1 MRLPRVIGR
10 AKPCVHGEPILSVCC
25 CFHIT
30 FVYKLNSSC
39 IHNVHSAVGGSSC
52 AKFTLAILTPP
63 CCVNAC
69 LHKKNIRERNF
80 FYVSSDF
87 PDFMRQAAC
96 GRGGDK
102 RNSGCGDRLCRGAS
116 GALLCQVAV
125 RLRRRR
131 DAYARGED
139 DFFFLH
145 AVLGCNGFQK
155 LSFPCVKTMLFRLLF
170 VLHILNLLGCIDSIL
185 VAAIFVYKKS
195 SACETSSL
203 RHQAFQTLRAAK

>member
-1 MRLPRVIGR
+1 MPVYIKKTY
-10 AKPCVHGEPILSVCC
+10 ASEIFFM
-25 CFHIT
+25 FHRT
-30 FVYKLNSSC
+30 FLTL
-39 IHNVHSAVGGSSC
+39 C
-52 AKFTLAILTPP
+52 AKRLFVAAAVKGKGEGAT
-63 CCVNAC
+63 AC
-69 LHKKNIRERNF
+69 AG
-80 FYVSSDF
+80 VWW
-87 PDFMRQAAC
+87 
-96 GRGGDK
+96 GGY
-102 RNSGCGDRLCRGAS
+102 GVI
-116 GALLCQVAV
+116 LCQAAV